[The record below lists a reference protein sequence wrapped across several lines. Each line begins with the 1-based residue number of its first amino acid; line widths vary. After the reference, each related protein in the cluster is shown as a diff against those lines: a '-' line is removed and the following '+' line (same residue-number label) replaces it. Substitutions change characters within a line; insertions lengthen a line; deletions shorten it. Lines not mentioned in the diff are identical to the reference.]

1 MNRQT
6 VRQAWHVASHIV
18 GSRPWLDISWVDPGD
33 GGHLVVHDGPHGAAL
48 HFDDDQ
54 GPTWEPRSAPIREI
68 DWDDVTESGSAR
80 LLGVTDWLECWGAPA
95 EREQLTEKAAI
106 YELIAHLQDDTEN
119 SWSARP
125 AKLLLETDDDADA
138 TFSAFS
144 LTKDFPSLATTV
156 GWYVDQISGISW
168 GEGSVWHEPLWLISR
183 DGVPRVVL
191 DEAGRVHLT
200 FATLIEAIELLAA
213 AADLGGI
220 EDPHS
225 FEILDALPRVGGSI
239 AELARYLRLGPVDT
253 LSVVKPEHSLTD
265 PEPGTALGSGAP
277 STPTRTAFPTT
288 SGGSHYLDGAAHPTH
303 LIEEGAHPARTWEH
317 PDPAPTEGQGTHR
330 MEKRSP
336 DTDKTPTLHP
346 TRHSQSREGQR
357 AAPAIVLLTG
367 AGISAESGLSTF
379 RDTNGLWRNHRI
391 EEVASPHG
399 FANNPELVHHFYD
412 IRRRAA
418 LAAEPNA
425 AHRALSLLE
434 EIEGN
439 NVLIITQNV
448 DDLHERSGSTNVIH
462 MHGELNNAWC
472 TDCGTRHRWTADL
485 ADNPPCPTCG
495 RQALRPD
502 IVWFGEPVY
511 RWEEIQKAA
520 DQCELFVVVGTSGTV
535 SPAAGLAARARA
547 NGANTKLI
555 NLDEPNDPTGYD
567 QVTLDTA
574 SVGVPQLVEQL
585 FRDELAAFDDLL
597 AELPTPL
604 RHKWR
609 SQIGSLRQKLRT
621 TYTHEHRDSD
631 WDWDYDG
638 EPPEL
643 LLADAAL
650 QVKSSRRFRLELEAL
665 SLDDLARY
673 EQQAKVEEQIR
684 VKEHALEQTLAKQ
697 RDEHRAA
704 RLNRAGRLENLYIS
718 TEALADASFSVW
730 SPESRDEVPGL
741 LPGAWEAVSELHH
754 LDYNVV
760 LLAPEG
766 MPLDGH
772 APTFWRWYVQY
783 FGSDE
788 GLWPDQLM
796 MNWSRSKL
804 QGWDLLV
811 VAPKS
816 HRELRTSGNGRQII
830 ALGTP
835 EFPNWNAM
843 VTYLQNRD

>member
-1 MNRQT
+1 M
-6 VRQAWHVASHIV
+6 
-18 GSRPWLDISWVDPGD
+18 
-33 GGHLVVHDGPHGAAL
+33 
-48 HFDDDQ
+48 
-54 GPTWEPRSAPIREI
+54 
-68 DWDDVTESGSAR
+68 
-80 LLGVTDWLECWGAPA
+80 
-95 EREQLTEKAAI
+95 
-106 YELIAHLQDDTEN
+106 EN
-119 SWSARP
+119 
-125 AKLLLETDDDADA
+125 
-138 TFSAFS
+138 
-144 LTKDFPSLATTV
+144 
-156 GWYVDQISGISW
+156 
-168 GEGSVWHEPLWLISR
+168 
-183 DGVPRVVL
+183 
-191 DEAGRVHLT
+191 
-200 FATLIEAIELLAA
+200 
-213 AADLGGI
+213 
-220 EDPHS
+220 
-225 FEILDALPRVGGSI
+225 
-239 AELARYLRLGPVDT
+239 
-253 LSVVKPEHSLTD
+253 
-265 PEPGTALGSGAP
+265 
-277 STPTRTAFPTT
+277 
-288 SGGSHYLDGAAHPTH
+288 
-303 LIEEGAHPARTWEH
+303 
-317 PDPAPTEGQGTHR
+317 
-330 MEKRSP
+330 RSP
-336 DTDKTPTLHP
+336 DTHETPTLHA
-346 TRHSQSREGQR
+346 TKHSQSRKGQR

-379 RDTNGLWRNHRI
+379 RDTDGLWRNHRI

-448 DDLHERSGSTNVIH
+448 DDLHERSGSNNVIH
-462 MHGELNNAWC
+462 MHGELNKAWC

-495 RQALRPD
+495 RHALRPD

-511 RWEEIQKAA
+511 RWEEIQNAV
-520 DQCELFVVVGTSGTV
+520 DQCELFVVVGTAGSV

-547 NGANTKLI
+547 NGAVTKLI
-555 NLDEPNDPTGYD
+555 NLEEPDDPKGYD
-567 QVTLDTA
+567 EVRPAAA
-574 SVGVPQLVEQL
+574 SVGIPQLVKQL

-604 RHKWR
+604 SHKW
-609 SQIGSLRQKLRT
+609 SHEIGSLRQKLRN
-621 TYTHEHRDSD
+621 TYTHEHRD

-638 EPPEL
+638 DPPEL

-650 QVKSSRRFRLELEAL
+650 QVKSSRRFRLELEAI

-673 EQQAKVEEQIR
+673 EQQAQVEEQIR
-684 VKEHALEQTLAKQ
+684 VKERALEQTLAKQ

-704 RLNRAGRLENLYIS
+704 RLKRAGRLENLYIS
-718 TEALADASFSVW
+718 TEALADGSFSVR

-741 LPGAWEAVSELHH
+741 LPGAWEAVFNLHH

-760 LLAPEG
+760 LVAPGG

-804 QGWDLLV
+804 RGWDLLV

-816 HRELRTSGNGRQII
+816 HIDHHWQESGRQII

-835 EFPNWNAM
+835 EFPNWNAV